1 MNADPNAESSVLDV
15 HEGRRKLQ
23 LLAPVELQEKLL
35 E

>member
-23 LLAPVELQEKLL
+23 LLAVELQEKLL